1 MTGPGAG
8 YRTRAGG
15 ADGVETEPT
24 ADWTFAWVDR
34 AAGVAQL
41 RAGGRAMSVVVEGS
55 GSEWFVTIR
64 GRRIA
69 VSVLSRREQLLAEA
83 ALASSSGTGPVEV
96 TATLPGLIVAIET
109 TEGSDVAAGDPLL
122 TIEAMKMQN
131 EVRAP
136 RAGRVAAI
144 AVAAG
149 QTVGTGQLL
158 LRLE

>member
-1 MTGPGAG
+1 MTGPRAG
-8 YRTRAGG
+8 YRTRVGG
-15 ADGVETEPT
+15 TDGVQTEPI
-24 ADWTFAWVDR
+24 AGWTFAWVDR
-34 AAGVAQL
+34 PTGVARL
-41 RAGGRAMSVVVEGS
+41 RSGGRALSVVVEGS
-55 GSEWFVTIR
+55 GSEWIVTLR
-64 GRRIA
+64 GRRLA

-83 ALASSSGTGPVEV
+83 ALGTSSRTGPVEV
-96 TATLPGLIVAIET
+96 TATLPGLIVAVEA
-109 TEGSDVAAGDPLL
+109 TEGSDVEAGDPLL

>member
-8 YRTRAGG
+8 YRTRVGG

-24 ADWTFAWVDR
+24 SDWTFAWVDR
-34 AAGVAQL
+34 VAGVARL
-41 RAGGRAMSVVVEGS
+41 RTGNRAVSVVVEGS
-55 GSEWFVTIR
+55 GSEWCVTRR

-83 ALASSSGTGPVEV
+83 ALGSRSGTGPVEV
-96 TATLPGLIVAIET
+96 TATLPGLIVAVEA
-109 TEGSDVAAGDPLL
+109 TEGSDVEAGDPLL

>member
-1 MTGPGAG
+1 VGGTDGA
-8 YRTRAGG
+8 
-15 ADGVETEPT
+15 ETEPIT
-24 ADWTFAWVDR
+24 DWTFAWVDR
-34 AAGVAQL
+34 ATGVARL
-41 RAGGRAMSVVVEGS
+41 RARGRAISVVVEG
-55 GSEWFVTIR
+55 GGTEWFVTLR

-83 ALASSSGTGPVEV
+83 ALGSGSGTGPVEV
-96 TATLPGLIVAIET
+96 TATLPGLIVAVET
-109 TEGSDVAAGDPLL
+109 TEGSEVEAGDPLL

-136 RAGRVAAI
+136 RAGRVSAI